1 MNDPRGRVWNEMAR
15 APADQ
20 WAELPD
26 GGSPAADAAGPAL
39 ASGAA
44 ATADEDRL
52 VQAVQAYLQEWE
64 QGRRPDR
71 LQWLARYPDLAPALA
86 DCLDGLGLMHEA
98 AASLQSA
105 PPPASGHDAG
115 SVVQPGIPVGDFQ
128 IVREIGRGGMGIIYE
143 AIQLSLGRR
152 VALKVLPLAASL
164 DTRYLQRFHQ
174 ESQAAAQLHHNNIVP
189 VYAVGCE
196 RGLHFYAMQLIE
208 GPSLDRIIEQL
219 RGAAGA
225 DTSVAGSAPA
235 PAVRP
240 PSSTLPAGPAGPA
253 PAARAADRQL
263 PASSGSQPDACVP
276 SAREQTF
283 AHLST
288 DLSTQRNTNKRQ
300 IYRTAARLMTQAAE
314 ALEYAHQ
321 RGIIHRDIKPA
332 NLLIDLR
339 QNLWITDFGLAH
351 LHAEQSLTGTGE
363 LVGTIRYASPE
374 QLAGQRAVLDQRTDL
389 YSLGA
394 TFYEFV
400 TLRPVFSA
408 TTRHGLLQQVLNQE
422 PVRPRSIAPAIPLE
436 LETILLKLLSKSPA
450 ERYASSQE
458 LADDLRRFLRDE
470 PISARPPNLLERT
483 RKWGRRHPAY
493 VGAGVVVMFVVL
505 LVSAISNWLVTQAN
519 RRTHAALAA
528 ERQRAEEAEARFAQA
543 RHAVDLLI
551 EVSEHDLADKPPLWP
566 LQRQLLETA
575 LVFYQD
581 FVAQYRDNPRRE
593 AELVA
598 VQQRLK
604 KVLDDLL
611 VMEGAGQLVL
621 LENKDVQKDL
631 GLTATDQQRIDATA
645 RQFSQQCQEL
655 LQDYGQLAPN
665 ERRARFLDFARSNER
680 DVRSILQQ
688 RQLQRLEQ
696 IRLQFCRFRGLNEPK
711 VVEALQLTESQRQ
724 ALRQIELETF
734 VLLTEREESTDEA
747 ARRELR
753 ASLFQ
758 SAMDKSLAVL
768 TPGQLQ
774 QWQDLIG
781 RPFQGRL
788 PDHPPGL
795 PPHP

>member
-1 MNDPRGRVWNEMAR
+1 MNDPSGRVLNDAAR
-15 APADQ
+15 APADP

-26 GGSPAADAAGPAL
+26 GGSRTADTPGPAL
-39 ASGAA
+39 KPGSA

-52 VQAVQAYLQEWE
+52 VQAVQAYLREWE

-105 PPPASGHDAG
+105 PRPAGGHDAG

-152 VALKVLPLAASL
+152 VALKILPLAASL
-164 DTRYLQRFHQ
+164 DARYLQRFRQ

-219 RGAAGA
+219 RGASGS

-240 PSSTLPAGPAGPA
+240 LSSTLPAGPAAGA
-253 PAARAADRQL
+253 WAADREL
-263 PASSGSQPDACVP
+263 PPSRGSQPDARVP
-276 SAREQTF
+276 PAGEQTL

-288 DLSTQRNTNKRQ
+288 DLSTQRTTNKRE

-321 RGIIHRDIKPA
+321 HGIIHRDIKPA

-374 QLAGQRAVLDQRTDL
+374 QLAGQRVVLDQRTDL

-408 TTRHGLLQQVLNQE
+408 STRHGLLQQVLNQE
-422 PVRPRSIAPAIPLE
+422 PVRPRSIDAAIPLE
-436 LETILLKLLSKSPA
+436 LETILLKLLSKSPE

-470 PISARPPNLLERT
+470 PISARPPNLLERI

-493 VGAGVVVMFVVL
+493 VGAGVIVMFVVL
-505 LVSAISNWLVTQAN
+505 VVSAISNWLVTQAN

-528 ERQRAEEAEARFAQA
+528 ERQRAEEAEARFSQA

-621 LENKDVQKDL
+621 LENKDVQRDL
-631 GLTATDQQRIDATA
+631 GLTAADEQRIDAIA

-655 LQDYGQLAPN
+655 LQDYGQLTPN
-665 ERRARFLDFARSNER
+665 ERRVRFLDFARSNER
-680 DVRSILQQ
+680 VVHAILDEP
-688 RQLQRLEQ
+688 RLQRLEQ

-711 VVEALQLTESQRQ
+711 IVEALQLTESQRQ

-734 VLLTEREESTDEA
+734 VLLTERENPTDEA
-747 ARRELR
+747 TRCELR

-768 TPGQLQ
+768 TPAQLQ

-788 PDHPPGL
+788 PDHPPGM